1 MAKLN
6 KTVVLDVTIDSFTAE
21 VTVESDSG
29 MLLVTVMAGVCT
41 VDVTCSVGPTVPL
54 LWGDAGRVGDVI

>member
-41 VDVTCSVGPTVPL
+41 VDVTCSVGPAVPL
-54 LWGDAGRVGDVI
+54 L